1 MTPSPTRRDPWPWVG
16 LACALA
22 FIVLATLVVR
32 RGGLAFDEPLA
43 AALQGL
49 PIPVGFWEACTF
61 LGGATILIPVGVAFV
76 LAAGLSRRLRLA
88 LIIAFVLI
96 TAALFTEVVKELVA
110 RPRPTVEPL
119 VPASGYSFPSGHTLN
134 STVTY
139 GLLALVARR
148 SRLPLAVRRA
158 ALVVAVTIPLLVGLS
173 RIALGV
179 HWPTDVLAG
188 WLAGV
193 AFVALAV
200 TLIRLTGAMERDL
213 PGRRAEMPTT
223 EP

>member
-1 MTPSPTRRDPWPWVG
+1 MTPRPPRRDPWPWVG

-22 FIVLATLVVR
+22 FLVLGMLVVR

-43 AALQGL
+43 AALQSFSV
-49 PIPVGFWEACTF
+49 PIGFWEACTF
-61 LGGATILIPVGVAFV
+61 LGGAILIPIGVALV
-76 LAAGLSRRLRLA
+76 LAAAFSRRIRLA
-88 LIIAFVLI
+88 IIVALVLIIAAV
-96 TAALFTEVVKELVA
+96 FTEVVKELVA
-110 RPRPTVEPL
+110 RPRPTANPL
-119 VPASGYSFPSGHTLN
+119 VSAPGYSFPSGHTLN

-139 GLLALVARR
+139 GILVLVAWR

-158 ALVVAVTIPLLVGLS
+158 VLILAVILPLLIGLS

-193 AFVALAV
+193 AFVALAA
-200 TLIRLTGAMERDL
+200 TLVRLTVALERNVTG
-213 PGRRAEMPTT
+213 PAARVTAS